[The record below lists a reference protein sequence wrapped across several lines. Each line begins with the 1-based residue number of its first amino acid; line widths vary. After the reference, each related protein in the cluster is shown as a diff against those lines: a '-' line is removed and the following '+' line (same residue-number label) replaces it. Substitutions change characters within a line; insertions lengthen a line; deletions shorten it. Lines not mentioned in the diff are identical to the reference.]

1 MSKISII
8 AKLTAAEGKASEL
21 EASLARLITAA
32 EEESGLEIYSAH
44 KDPKNE
50 GVYYFFEMYS
60 DRQALEVHGKG
71 GQMKEAMKAMGSLL
85 GGRPEVSYLEPVV
98 AKGLTF

>member
-21 EASLARLITAA
+21 EAAMARLIAAA
-32 EEESGLEIYSAH
+32 EDESGLEIYSAH

-60 DRQALEVHGKG
+60 NREALKVHGKSD
-71 GQMKEAMKAMGSLL
+71 QMKEAITAMGSLVS
-85 GGRPEVSYLEPVV
+85 GRSEISVLEPIV
-98 AKGLTF
+98 AKGLTV